1 MKYKVEINNIDNIRD
16 LLQEAYTTAN
26 EQIVS
31 ARNEITKMSNA
42 TKLQDTTMDEKMKY
56 GKAMSDYMCVID
68 KAIAKKLEISKILN
82 EIYNQR
88 DDDKDKDNQKTKA
101 SSFDINKIRELIDK
115 TEEDNNKKKKVIL
128 T

>member
-1 MKYKVEINNIDNIRD
+1 
-16 LLQEAYTTAN
+16 
-26 EQIVS
+26 
-31 ARNEITKMSNA
+31 
-42 TKLQDTTMDEKMKY
+42 MDEKMKY
-56 GKAMSDYMCVID
+56 GKAMSDYMSVID

-88 DDDKDKDNQKTKA
+88 DDDKDKDNQKAKA